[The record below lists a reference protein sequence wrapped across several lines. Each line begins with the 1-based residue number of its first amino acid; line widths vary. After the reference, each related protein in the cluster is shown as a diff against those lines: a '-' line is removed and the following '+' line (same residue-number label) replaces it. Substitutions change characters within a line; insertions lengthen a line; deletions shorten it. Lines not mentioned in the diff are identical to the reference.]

1 MDDLRLPQIKRET
14 AFEIE
19 VDGKMLRAHAGETVA
34 TVLWA
39 AGVRKLAAQP
49 QPFPPSRLFCG
60 MGSCRQCLV
69 TINGQPNCRACQT
82 FAQPGMKVDTRDVK

>member
-1 MDDLRLPQIKRET
+1 MDELRLPHIKRGA

-19 VDGKMLRAHAGETVA
+19 VDGEMLTAHPGETVA

-39 AGVRKLAAQP
+39 AGRREMGSFP
-49 QPFPPSRLFCG
+49 QAFPPSRLFCG

-69 TINGQPNCRACQT
+69 TINDQPNCRACQT
-82 FAQPGMKVDTRDVK
+82 LARPGMKVLTEHVE